1 MTIFIILSLST
12 IAIQWHTAIIGQDHT
27 LAILQVVLHRA
38 GPGSKPG
45 ARAGL
50 EEAQGSG
57 NPEPDPQVRAGPGR
71 ARPRAKARASCGQYI
86 E

>member
-1 MTIFIILSLST
+1 MIAVERFMYCVFLENVGGSKIQTYPGTESL
-12 IAIQWHTAIIGQDHT
+12 
-27 LAILQVVLHRA
+27 VLHRA
-38 GPGSKPG
+38 GPGSKPR

-71 ARPRAKARASCGQYI
+71 ARPRAKAQASCGQYI